1 MSEIADDARFEV
13 NAPAVVAEEFDQEI
27 VVVNLETGEYFATR
41 GVGAEIWRRLALGA
55 TVGAVLEHLTQ
66 RFDAS
71 QATVVEACRPFVSKL
86 LDSGLL
92 RVSETADG
100 HPSADDP
107 AQAIPTQESFEA
119 PVLEVYDDMQDLL
132 VLDPIHEVEETGW
145 PHDKGE
151 EK

>member
-1 MSEIADDARFEV
+1 MSEIEDGARFEV

-55 TVGAVLEHLTQ
+55 SVGAVLEVLTQ
-66 RFDAS
+66 RFDAPAGS
-71 QATVVEACRPFVSKL
+71 VVDGCRPFVSKL
-86 LDSGLL
+86 VDSGLL
-92 RVSETADG
+92 RACEAQEG
-100 HPSADDP
+100 RSAPDEP
-107 AQAIPTQESFEA
+107 AEAAPAKAPFEA

-145 PHDKGE
+145 PNAKSE
-151 EK
+151 EE